1 MRRFEASQDAMNRDE
16 YESSN
21 EVRYAASDKLFD
33 VCNYE
38 YFRGQFGWRR
48 PDYRNFSIVCA
59 ICMVMNFSFFLFLK

>member
-21 EVRYAASDKLFD
+21 VVRFEASDKLFD

-38 YFRGQFGWRR
+38 CFRGQFGWRR

-59 ICMVMNFSFFLFLK
+59 ICMVMKFFLFPFS